1 MKRADRL
8 DYRILHKYGIRV
20 IKMDDVK
27 VDEARAKDPDNL
39 EHEYE
44 GNPNLD
50 NLVLAEKK
58 LSADLR
64 NDFLLYDPKDLI
76 TDEEFNEAIETIKDG
91 GQKYRHIHVELQNLL
106 GDQHKEK
113 YPKYEDNVK
122 KIMTFIKSLRKKL
135 REVKKSQVDT
145 KMASDD
151 QNDQRVKVHTILVE
165 EDVLNLKI
173 STLNNSLDL
182 KLAGEIREV
191 DSYIT
196 KMEEYTSQYLDL
208 LGKLK
213 LCCNE
218 EEFSIHAKRVDAN
231 ALEITQDLKNC

>member
-106 GDQHKEK
+106 GG
-113 YPKYEDNVK
+113 
-122 KIMTFIKSLRKKL
+122 
-135 REVKKSQVDT
+135 EVSQ
-145 KMASDD
+145 
-151 QNDQRVKVHTILVE
+151 
-165 EDVLNLKI
+165 
-173 STLNNSLDL
+173 
-182 KLAGEIREV
+182 IR
-191 DSYIT
+191 
-196 KMEEYTSQYLDL
+196 
-208 LGKLK
+208 
-213 LCCNE
+213 
-218 EEFSIHAKRVDAN
+218 R
-231 ALEITQDLKNC
+231 